1 MSARIIGFHHRL
13 GGMIGHRNAE
23 ASGIRAAVAARGLGY
38 MLFVKE
44 SASAEVLAEFPDAH
58 AVLNCPVFFDGNA
71 SFDARSA
78 DLVAMLHRHLDP
90 IVRPD
95 DRVLLTTA
103 FQCDTHAVATWLAE
117 IPASRRPWT
126 LVIYHNDRWN
136 RFGPQECDRQRG
148 EFRVTAATLAR
159 LGRDAA
165 HRLMVGSVVDELR
178 PELGRLLGI
187 DVHLVPHMKPAGD
200 YVAPRQRQADEPPVV
215 GLLGGARR
223 EKGSDR
229 IPAIIAEVRK
239 LGRVDFAVQIANE
252 DLPPAALE
260 QLCLIEGQPD
270 VTVIHGPLDLATY
283 HSLLARI
290 DLLLLPYERI
300 PYRTR
305 ASGPFVESCVI
316 GRPSVVP
323 SGTWMGDQVAA
334 GKAAGVIYAG
344 DDPTAIAAAVM
355 RAAADFPAL
364 ASLAQ
369 AHAPAWKRTRTCDP
383 FLDWLECEIARR
395 ESASWR
401 PGGPVNRPGLRRRAS
416 DLVARVSRWIAAP
429 ARAPSVAADEE

>member
-1 MSARIIGFHHRL
+1 VSPRIIGFHHRL
-13 GGMIGHRNAE
+13 GGLLGHRNAE
-23 ASGIRAAVAARGLGY
+23 AIGIRAAVAARGLGY
-38 MLFVKE
+38 MLFVRE
-44 SASAEVLAEFPDAH
+44 SASAEALAVLPDAH
-58 AVLNCPVFFDGNA
+58 AVLSCPVFFDGDA
-71 SFDARSA
+71 PFDARSA

-103 FQCDTHAVATWLAE
+103 FQCETHAVATWLAE

-126 LVIYHNDRWN
+126 LVVYHNDRWN
-136 RFGPQECDRQRG
+136 RFGPHERARQLG
-148 EFRVTAATLAR
+148 EFRATAAILAR
-159 LGRDAA
+159 RDSDAA
-165 HRLMVGSVVDELR
+165 RRLIVGSVVDELR

-187 DVHLVPHMKPAGD
+187 DVHLVPHMKPAGG
-200 YVAPRQRQADEPPVV
+200 YVAPRRRPADEPLVV

-229 IPAIIAEVRK
+229 IPAIITEVRK

-260 QLCLIEGQPD
+260 ELCSIEGQPG

-300 PYRTR
+300 PYHTR
-305 ASGPFVESCVI
+305 ASGPFVEGCVI

-334 GKAAGVIYAG
+334 GKAAGVTYAG

-355 RAAADFPAL
+355 RAAADLPAL

-369 AHAPAWKRTRTCDP
+369 AHAPEWTRKRTCGP

-395 ESASWR
+395 ESGSSQSGR
-401 PGGPVNRPGLRRRAS
+401 PVNRLGLRRRAS

-429 ARAPSVAADEE
+429 ARASSVTADKE